1 MSLASVWC
9 LIKLLLAMWAS
20 VLMVI
25 GLIETF
31 NNRKQM

>member
-1 MSLASVWC
+1 MSLASAWC
-9 LIKLLLAMWAS
+9 LIKLFFAVWAS

-31 NNRKQM
+31 NRKQM